1 MKEENDKSKKLQTVE
16 RALDVLYL
24 FHKYNG
30 ITLSFVAEEMN
41 MSTTVAVSYTHLDV
55 YKRQD
60 LLCNPFNN
68 AVQNTHRS
76 CLLSSGINVMPI
88 NLPTDHPQ
96 RRGRYRT

>member
-41 MSTTVAVSYTHLDV
+41 MSTTVAYRLRFLKAGKGKQEV
-55 YKRQD
+55 
-60 LLCNPFNN
+60 
-68 AVQNTHRS
+68 
-76 CLLSSGINVMPI
+76 LSGREEPAAG
-88 NLPTDHPQ
+88 LQ
-96 RRGRYRT
+96 RDTFPGAGENSLSHYEEAHG

>member
-41 MSTTVAVSYTHLDV
+41 MSTTVAYRLLYTLADSGFL
-55 YKRQD
+55 RQEKASKKYY
-60 LLCNPFNN
+60 LGSWIN
-68 AVQNTHRS
+68 A
-76 CLLSSGINVMPI
+76 G
-88 NLPTDHPQ
+88 
-96 RRGRYRT
+96 